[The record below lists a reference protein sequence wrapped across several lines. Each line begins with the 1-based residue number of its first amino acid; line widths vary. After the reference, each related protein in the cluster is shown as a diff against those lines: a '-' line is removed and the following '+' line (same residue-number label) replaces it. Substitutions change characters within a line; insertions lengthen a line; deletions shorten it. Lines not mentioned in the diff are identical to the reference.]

1 MAEHPRADQPGRSTK
16 NDTTDI
22 DPTIPPQRAQADVQK
37 AMANTVKRA
46 YRVSRFWGYNP
57 AWHEMAGPVLHLCPL
72 EVSVLSAWAVL
83 ALLRSLPGSAVH
95 R

>member
-46 YRVSRFWGYNP
+46 YRVWGYNP
-57 AWHEMAGPVLHLCPL
+57 AWHGKDGGAGVA
-72 EVSVLSAWAVL
+72 SVPSRGICALSV
-83 ALLRSLPGSAVH
+83 GSASSFAIAAGVGGT
-95 R
+95 